1 MHKNSTSTK
10 DFRHGE
16 TVTMVQNKTKS
27 IYRKKIFLV
36 SGTRQQWAGNLY
48 NKILRKHERT
58 NPTTSTSRHHKLCC
72 DSKRRRPAVS
82 SSWSSRWCRSTHT
95 HTRKRKKKTESNC
108 MQWTERRR
116 MLQHVYVALFRCAAF
131 PKKAAVTWHP
141 GGDRQ
146 RCPQPQLPPPR
157 CPRPTSSY
165 ESC

>member
-95 HTRKRKKKTESNC
+95 HTRKRKKKNRV
-108 MQWTERRR
+108 Q
-116 MLQHVYVALFRCAAF
+116 LH
-131 PKKAAVTWHP
+131 AVDGEEAHASTCVCCSF
-141 GGDRQ
+141 Q
-146 RCPQPQLPPPR
+146 VCSIPQEGSRHMAPR
-157 CPRPTSSY
+157 WR
-165 ESC
+165 